1 MNRTIYFVRHGQT
14 DWNAEFRFQGQQ
26 DIPINALGRQQAA
39 RNGETLRTVLSD
51 PAAFDFV
58 ASPLSRTRET
68 MEIIRREL
76 GLPRDEYATDK
87 RLLELNYGDWEGQT
101 IDEMRQSHGEISEAR
116 NRNKWEFVPPGSGAE
131 SYAMLSK
138 RFEPW
143 LGETLKHTVC
153 VTHGGVL
160 RCIWRLVGKMSAD
173 EAGQLIIRQD
183 RILRME
189 NERLEWI

>member
-26 DIPINALGRQQAA
+26 DIPINALGRQQAM
-39 RNGETLRTVLSD
+39 RNGETLRAVLTD
-51 PAAFDFV
+51 PEAFDFI
-58 ASPLSRTRET
+58 ASPLSRTRQT
-68 MEIIRREL
+68 MEIIRGEL
-76 GLPRDEYATDK
+76 DLPQNEYRTDR

-101 IDEMRQSHGEISEAR
+101 IDEMRQSHGEMSEAR
-116 NRNKWEFVPPGSGAE
+116 NRNKWEFVPPGNGAE
-131 SYAMLSK
+131 SYAMLSQ

-143 LGETLKHTVC
+143 LSETLKQSVC

-160 RCIWRLVGKMSAD
+160 RCIWRLVGGKSAD
-173 EAGQLIIRQD
+173 EAGQLIIPQD

-189 NERLEWI
+189 NTSLEWI